1 MPLLWRFKLSSWGLG
16 GLLQLISIPQEDW
29 REFWL
34 AFRRKS
40 ISENTQLQ
48 LIALSLGVWPEVRGL
63 FSDSVAL
70 VLLTLFS
77 KMLFSLYRFIP
88 VTFDFPVRLNYQYT
102 STPLYFC
109 SFISTS
115 SRYHTNQYTYLVCF
129 LILLSSRVE
138 RLVLSESAWH
148 QKATVPE
155 ISVRSISSFL
165 FGTT

>member
-1 MPLLWRFKLSSWGLG
+1 MLHHPAGGLGLPSEFCWNICRIVANIIGFIWRINFPMALTRKSAHATVVAVQAFKLGIRWPTTTH
-16 GLLQLISIPQEDW
+16 ISIPQEDW
-29 REFWL
+29 GEFWL

-48 LIALSLGVWPEVRGL
+48 LIALSLGVWPEVRSL

-77 KMLFSLYRFIP
+77 KMLFSLIP

-115 SRYHTNQYTYLVCF
+115 SRYHTNQYT
-129 LILLSSRVE
+129 
-138 RLVLSESAWH
+138 
-148 QKATVPE
+148 
-155 ISVRSISSFL
+155 
-165 FGTT
+165 